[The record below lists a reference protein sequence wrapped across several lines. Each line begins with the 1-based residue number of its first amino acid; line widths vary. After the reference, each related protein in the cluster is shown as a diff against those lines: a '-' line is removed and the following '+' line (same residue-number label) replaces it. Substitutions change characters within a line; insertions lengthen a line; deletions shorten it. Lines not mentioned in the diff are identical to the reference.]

1 MDKQE
6 QIRQRI
12 KKFASDVGPKGTV
25 LGKVTNLRESE
36 LLFDLEDD
44 NSGLTYLDVRLRPV
58 IDASEAITLIPKP
71 NAWAL
76 AVRLEDGEDW
86 YAIAFGEVDK
96 VAVKCEQVV
105 FNGGSKGGLVNWP
118 DAKVQLDKTNEVV
131 SALLSVFN
139 AWAPTAVPADSTA
152 LKGLLTTALTG
163 KAVGVFTGLEDT
175 KVKH

>member
-58 IDASEAITLIPKP
+58 IDGTEGITLIPKEDT
-71 NAWAL
+71 WAL

-86 YAIAFGEVDK
+86 YALAFGEVDK
-96 VAVKCEQVV
+96 VTVKCEQVV
-105 FNGGSKGGLVNWP
+105 FNGGTKGGLVNWP
-118 DAKVQLDKTNEVV
+118 DAKVQLDKTNDVV
-131 SALLSVFN
+131 SALL
-139 AWAPTAVPADSTA
+139 TAISSWTPVPSDGGAAFKTA
-152 LKGLLTTALTG
+152 LTTALAG

>member
-131 SALLSVFN
+131 SAILTAINSWVPV
-139 AWAPTAVPADSTA
+139 PTDGGAAFKTA
-152 LKGLLTTALTG
+152 LTTALTG